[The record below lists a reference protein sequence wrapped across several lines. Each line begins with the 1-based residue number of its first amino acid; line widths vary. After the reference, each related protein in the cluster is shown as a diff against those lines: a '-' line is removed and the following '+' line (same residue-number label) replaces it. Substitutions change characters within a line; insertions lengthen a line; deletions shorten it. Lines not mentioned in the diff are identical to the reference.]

1 MDALAVWTDEGRRR
15 QRNRRGGDKQPL
27 IRRCP
32 NGVTH
37 SFEYFAHSAR
47 REPSELKHLSKV
59 RKRKQLASL
68 RCESK
73 RVVIPPVAVSEKGRA

>member
-15 QRNRRGGDKQPL
+15 QRNRRGGGKQPL

-37 SFEYFAHSAR
+37 SFEYHVQFT
-47 REPSELKHLSKV
+47 
-59 RKRKQLASL
+59 
-68 RCESK
+68 
-73 RVVIPPVAVSEKGRA
+73 